1 MKFLRLTQMSLK
13 RSKIF
18 PLRPQKTFRMDS
30 TQILGITLGGLFISA
45 LGGVAEYM
53 REKQMP
59 QPKGMIRDFLIGVV
73 LVMFLLQIVPESMG
87 TLFAFLPTLNTIK
100 DSIPAVPSM
109 VGGADIGPDL
119 QIGPARF

>member
-1 MKFLRLTQMSLK
+1 MKFSRLMMMSLN
-13 RSKIF
+13 RSKLF

-59 QPKGMIRDFLIGVV
+59 QPKGLLRDFLIGVV
-73 LVMFLLQIVPESMG
+73 LVLFLLQIVPESMG
-87 TLFAFLPTLNTIK
+87 NLFAFLPSLNTIK
-100 DSIPAVPSM
+100 ESMPAVPM
-109 VGGADIGPDL
+109 VGGDAGPDL